1 MLQYS
6 RKSSW
11 AATFSVKSNL
21 NPIKLVINRFNRYG
35 SNLIDRHIIVKQ
47 LYMIAYLYLQVYTID
62 KFYQQFSTVGHA
74 LLNVFVK
81 SGTERQPTSD
91 DAATQVSH
99 ACVPP

>member
-1 MLQYS
+1 
-6 RKSSW
+6 
-11 AATFSVKSNL
+11 
-21 NPIKLVINRFNRYG
+21 
-35 SNLIDRHIIVKQ
+35 
-47 LYMIAYLYLQVYTID
+47 MIAYLYLQVYTID

-99 ACVPP
+99 VFRPELPEIPAPDASQKLMATPTNHHA